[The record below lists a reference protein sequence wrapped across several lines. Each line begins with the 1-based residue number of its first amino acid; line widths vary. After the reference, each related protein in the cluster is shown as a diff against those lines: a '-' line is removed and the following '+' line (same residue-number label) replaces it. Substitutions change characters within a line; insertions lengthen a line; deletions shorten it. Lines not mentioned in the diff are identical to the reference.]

1 MDPAYDMQ
9 SHEKQVLV
17 NDSLIPEDN
26 AQNPSLPSRGSS
38 NSTITQSSSSSSEVK
53 PILKR
58 NVQEFQKPVN
68 IVERKSEMQWLSALS

>member
-38 NSTITQSSSSSSEVK
+38 NNNY
-53 PILKR
+53 PIIIVIIRSKTYP
-58 NVQEFQKPVN
+58 QKETYKN
-68 IVERKSEMQWLSALS
+68 FKSL

>member
-26 AQNPSLPSRGSS
+26 AQNPSLPSRGARTAQLP
-38 NSTITQSSSSSSEVK
+38 NHHRHHPK
-53 PILKR
+53 
-58 NVQEFQKPVN
+58 
-68 IVERKSEMQWLSALS
+68 